1 MNLIRKIAVC
11 LVSVFCLTPA
21 FALNFEVEG
30 VHYVVREKAPNEVE
44 ITYQKAQE
52 DNYKQFTNLALPE
65 NVTYEENTY
74 TVTAIG
80 KAAFAYAKNLSAISI
95 PSTVTSIEN
104 NAFYGCSKLKA
115 VKFSKTLKSIGKGA
129 FQYAGVEEA
138 ILPDGLEV
146 LGDFAFAYCE
156 RLTQLTVP
164 SSLKFFGA
172 NAFKDCTALEKIR
185 FKDGLK
191 VIGDYAFAGCK
202 NLKAVVLPNGLKRP
216 NKGAFTDCTA
226 LQDVTL
232 SKDQEDL
239 GVDVFDN
246 CTSLASIHIPSQSKY
261 MKSTADGVLLSVD
274 GKSLFYYPKG
284 RHDATYTLPSDI
296 EAIGTDAFAA
306 NQYLTQVTIPAN
318 IKEIGNDAFKG
329 CKSLKSVRMAEGV
342 GIIRSGAFANCKALT
357 GIEIPKSVWKIER
370 GAFDGCGDY
379 NNKKNWRSHILY
391 IGDCMIGRAE
401 GQQKRGEMTIK
412 SGTRLIA
419 DRAMEGSYI
428 VNLVVP
434 KGVEIIGERAFAD
447 CSMLASITLPPTVL
461 SIAKQAFDS
470 TAYFNADKNWKSGV
484 LYLDK
489 FLLRADPEL
498 NGKVKLKNVQLIA
511 DEAFAEC
518 KEITDIKLNDAT
530 MYIGRRAFLNCVSLY
545 SINVPKKI
553 VAISDDA
560 FEGVQSVAIESY
572 IENAKQNNPQLHVT
586 VK

>member
-428 VNLVVP
+428 
-434 KGVEIIGERAFAD
+434 
-447 CSMLASITLPPTVL
+447 S
-461 SIAKQAFDS
+461 
-470 TAYFNADKNWKSGV
+470 W
-484 LYLDK
+484 
-489 FLLRADPEL
+489 
-498 NGKVKLKNVQLIA
+498 
-511 DEAFAEC
+511 
-518 KEITDIKLNDAT
+518 
-530 MYIGRRAFLNCVSLY
+530 
-545 SINVPKKI
+545 
-553 VAISDDA
+553 
-560 FEGVQSVAIESY
+560 
-572 IENAKQNNPQLHVT
+572 
-586 VK
+586 